1 MFSMHRDL
9 IIGIV
14 QYKTKSMK
22 DHFIIVVLRGVRWN
36 SFCDFYKY
44 SLHTNGS
51 RGIVKKS
58 YQKTQHR

>member
-14 QYKTKSMK
+14 EYKTKSMK

-36 SFCDFYKY
+36 SSAISINIAYIPTDPEA
-44 SLHTNGS
+44 
-51 RGIVKKS
+51 
-58 YQKTQHR
+58 